1 MRGVRVQTAKAK
13 GAGDPHRSQFCGGRT
28 ADGGMNKMKAAVFYG
43 KGDIRLDPDY
53 PTPVPGD
60 GEVLIR
66 VKACGVCGTDL
77 HIFSGAQGA
86 TDCNPPVILGH
97 ELSGIVTSVGSAV
110 TRVKPGDHV
119 TVNPNISCEACAQCR
134 RGNPH
139 FCDNMTATGVNHDGG
154 FAEYCKVLEK
164 QVFVIPDSVPFEHA
178 AMCEPVSCCLHG
190 IDLCGIQAG
199 DTVMIVGGG
208 TIGMMM
214 LQLARMSG
222 AVRTVLL
229 EVNESR
235 FPLAKTLGADL
246 TLNPLKDDVEARLS
260 ENGLTDI
267 RVVIECVGRAE
278 TVQSAVRYAGKAATV
293 MIFGLTDPDC
303 AVPYKPFEAFKK
315 ELTIKTSF
323 VNPNTQGRAA
333 DIITSGRLQLEPLID
348 KRVALDDIGQAF
360 GPGARNGKVIVVP

>member
-1 MRGVRVQTAKAK
+1 
-13 GAGDPHRSQFCGGRT
+13 
-28 ADGGMNKMKAAVFYG
+28 MKAAVFYG

-164 QVFVIPDSVPFEHA
+164 QVFVIPDSVPFEHRRCVSRSA
-178 AMCEPVSCCLHG
+178 AACTASTC
-190 IDLCGIQAG
+190 A
-199 DTVMIVGGG
+199 
-208 TIGMMM
+208 
-214 LQLARMSG
+214 AFR
-222 AVRTVLL
+222 
-229 EVNESR
+229 
-235 FPLAKTLGADL
+235 
-246 TLNPLKDDVEARLS
+246 
-260 ENGLTDI
+260 
-267 RVVIECVGRAE
+267 RA
-278 TVQSAVRYAGKAATV
+278 TR
-293 MIFGLTDPDC
+293 
-303 AVPYKPFEAFKK
+303 
-315 ELTIKTSF
+315 
-323 VNPNTQGRAA
+323 
-333 DIITSGRLQLEPLID
+333 
-348 KRVALDDIGQAF
+348 
-360 GPGARNGKVIVVP
+360 